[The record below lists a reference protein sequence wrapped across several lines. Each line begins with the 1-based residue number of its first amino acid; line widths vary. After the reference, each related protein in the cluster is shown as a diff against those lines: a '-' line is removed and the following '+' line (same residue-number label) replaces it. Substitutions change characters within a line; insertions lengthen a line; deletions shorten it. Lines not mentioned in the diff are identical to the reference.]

1 MPWTIYPP
9 SAPPPVRVW
18 RGSAVPDGVDLSD
31 ALLEFLATPGIR
43 GRLAEVDG
51 SLCVTVVASRFAL
64 GDAHPSIER
73 VDMVLRQS
81 EVLVRRRTIS
91 GEADAVSPERIEAQW
106 MQTPESQ
113 RDASVLFMELL
124 DNVIDSATEVL
135 GEIRRRIDLIEERLL
150 AKNPHTNE
158 ILSDLL
164 ELSHHLGL
172 VRDGVLPLRSELRE
186 LSELREP
193 VERNLVSPSGLRWL
207 RSIEIDLIRDLPAA
221 LEVAESRIEGAR
233 AQIQGERSESTNRVV
248 LLLTIITVG
257 FYAPTLIT
265 GLYGMNVPLPAQT
278 ATWLFW
284 SVVGL
289 AGAFLIVAAVAINRL
304 GLWGTFSSVLPGPGL
319 SLDPDDATPV
329 VVRRVPDDPPEEPPA
344 TA

>member
-1 MPWTIYPP
+1 M
-9 SAPPPVRVW
+9 
-18 RGSAVPDGVDLSD
+18 LQ
-31 ALLEFLATPGIR
+31 FLATPGIR
-43 GRLAEVDG
+43 ARLAEVDG
-51 SLCVTVVASRFAL
+51 ALCATVVASRFAP
-64 GDAHPSIER
+64 DDPHPSLER
-73 VDMVLRQS
+73 VDMLLRPS
-81 EVLVRRRTIS
+81 EVLVRRRAIT
-91 GEADAVSPERIEAQW
+91 GEADAVAPERIEAQW
-106 MQTPESQ
+106 LQTPASQ

-150 AKNPHTNE
+150 VPNPRINL

-164 ELSHHLGL
+164 ELSHHLGR

-186 LSELREP
+186 LAELREP
-193 VERNLVSPSGLRWL
+193 VERNLISPSGLRWL
-207 RSIEIDLIRDLPAA
+207 RIIELDLLRDLPAA
-221 LEVAESRIEGAR
+221 LEVAESRIAGAR

-265 GLYGMNVPLPAQT
+265 GLYGMNVPLPAQA

-289 AGAFLIVAAVAINRL
+289 AVAFLIVAAVAINRL
-304 GLWGTFSSVLPGPGL
+304 GLWGTFLTVLPGPGL
-319 SLDPDDATPV
+319 SLNPDDSTPV
-329 VVRRVPDDPPEEPPA
+329 VVRRVPDDAPEEPPA
-344 TA
+344 TS